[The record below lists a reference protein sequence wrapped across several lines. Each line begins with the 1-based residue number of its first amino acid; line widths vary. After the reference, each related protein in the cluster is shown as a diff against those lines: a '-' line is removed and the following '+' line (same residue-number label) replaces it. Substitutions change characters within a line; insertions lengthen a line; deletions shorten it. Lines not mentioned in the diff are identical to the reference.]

1 MLFCPTDVLPVLLD
15 AERATYEQ
23 PVAYHV
29 LNIESHFESLKLTAK
44 ATTEYY
50 RYDVLI
56 VVHGKF
62 VAVSYNL

>member
-15 AERATYEQ
+15 AERACYVQ

-29 LNIESHFESLKLTAK
+29 LIIESHFESVKLTAK
-44 ATTEYY
+44 ATTEYS

-56 VVHGKF
+56 VVRGKF
-62 VAVSYNL
+62 VVVSYNL